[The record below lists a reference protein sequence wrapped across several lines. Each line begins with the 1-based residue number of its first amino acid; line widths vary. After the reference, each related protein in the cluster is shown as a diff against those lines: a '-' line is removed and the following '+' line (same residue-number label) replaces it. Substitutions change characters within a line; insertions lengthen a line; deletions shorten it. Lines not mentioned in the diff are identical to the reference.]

1 MARRL
6 LVLVTATSVLLGA
19 GAEKASTASGPAGSG
34 SPACLRGHWLAS
46 QAETSRVMH
55 ALVPVEGL
63 EPRGRLYMLFR
74 DGAFQYGSTHLVL
87 QNTVGPMRMTASAR
101 FFSLAPY
108 TARRGLMTLGRGET
122 TIEYGPMSATKGGRT
137 YTVPG
142 PAPRT
147 QRIPGGSVPFQ
158 CRGATLKVRLPRFAA
173 LDWITL
179 HRA

>member
-1 MARRL
+1 MGRRL
-6 LVLVTATSVLLGA
+6 LVLVTATSALLGG
-19 GAEKASTASGPAGSG
+19 GAESASTASGPGSG
-34 SPACLRGHWLAS
+34 SPACLQGHWVAS
-46 QAETSRVMH
+46 QAETRRVMH
-55 ALVPVEGL
+55 ALVPVDGL
-63 EPRGRLYMLFR
+63 EPRGRLYMHFR

-87 QNTVGPMRMTASAR
+87 QNTVGPMRMTARAR

-142 PAPRT
+142 PGART
-147 QRIPGGSVPFQ
+147 RRIPGGSVPFQ
-158 CRGATLKVRLPRFAA
+158 CRGSMLKVRMPRFAA